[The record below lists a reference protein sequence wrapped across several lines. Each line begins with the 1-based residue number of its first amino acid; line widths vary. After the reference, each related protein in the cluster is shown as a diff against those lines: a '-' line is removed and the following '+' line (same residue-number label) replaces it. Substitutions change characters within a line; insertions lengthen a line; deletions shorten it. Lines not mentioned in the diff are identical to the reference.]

1 MKDMLGREEVLSVGR
16 ARELLVK
23 AVDFP
28 LLKEIETDIEHSL
41 NRIISRDITSPEDL
55 PGFTRSTMDGY
66 AVLSSDTYGA
76 REGMPSYLNLAGE
89 IFMGKAPDFKIKKG
103 EAAKIATGGM
113 LPEGADAVVMIEHT
127 SEAGKDLIEVLK
139 PVAPGQNTIESGEDC
154 KKDELILR
162 KGHKIRPQDIGAL
175 AGIGITTAGV
185 YEQPKMAIIATGDE
199 IVPAS
204 SALMTGQVRD
214 INSYSLSGLIEE
226 NGGIPVKKGIHKDTY
241 AELEKVLQEALEDS
255 HLIAITGGSS
265 VGTRDLTAKV
275 INNTGK
281 PGVLFHGVSVKPG
294 KPTIGAVIKGKP
306 VFGLP
311 GHPAAVIVSFE
322 LFIKPVLKIMTGETD
337 RLHHTFRRTVQAKL
351 LRNISSSPGRE
362 DHVRVSLEDKN
373 GQLWARPILGKSGL
387 ITTLVKADGTIVVP
401 LEKPGI
407 EKGTEVSVELF

>member
-1 MKDMLGREEVLSVGR
+1 MLGREEVLSVGN
-16 ARELLVK
+16 AREVLLK
-23 AVDFP
+23 AVNFP

-41 NRIISRDITSPEDL
+41 DRIISRDIISPEDL

-66 AVLSSDTYGA
+66 AVHSSDTFGA
-76 REGMPSYLNLAGE
+76 REGMPSYLNLVGE
-89 IFMGKAPDFKIKKG
+89 IFMGEEPRFMIKKG
-103 EAAKIATGGM
+103 EAVKIATGGM

-127 SEAGKDLIEVLK
+127 SEASNDLIEVLK
-139 PVAPGQNTIESGEDC
+139 PVAPGENTIQSGEDC
-154 KKDELILR
+154 KKDEFVLR

-175 AGIGITTAGV
+175 AGIGVTITGI
-185 YEQPKMAIIATGDE
+185 YEKPKMAIIATGDE

-204 SALMTGQVRD
+204 SSLKTGQVRD
-214 INSYSLSGLIEE
+214 INSYSLSGLIEA
-226 NGGIPVKKGIHKDTY
+226 NGGIPVKKGIYKDTY
-241 AELEKVLQEALEDS
+241 EELEEVLQEALKDS

-275 INNTGK
+275 INNAGE

-337 RLHHTFRRTVQAKL
+337 KLPHRFRKTVQAKL
-351 LRNISSSPGRE
+351 LRNILSSAGRE

-387 ITTLVKADGTIVVP
+387 ITTLVKADGTIIVP
-401 LEKPGI
+401 LEKTGI
-407 EKGTEVSVELF
+407 EEGIEVDVELF

>member
-1 MKDMLGREEVLSVGR
+1 
-16 ARELLVK
+16 
-23 AVDFP
+23 
-28 LLKEIETDIEHSL
+28 
-41 NRIISRDITSPEDL
+41 
-55 PGFTRSTMDGY
+55 MDGY
-66 AVLSSDTYGA
+66 AVHSSDTFGA
-76 REGMPSYLNLAGE
+76 REGMPSYLNLVGE
-89 IFMGKAPDFKIKKG
+89 IFMGEEPRFMIKKG
-103 EAAKIATGGM
+103 EAVKIATGGM

-127 SEAGKDLIEVLK
+127 SEASNDLIEVLK
-139 PVAPGQNTIESGEDC
+139 PVAPGENTIQSGEDC
-154 KKDELILR
+154 KKDEFVLR

-175 AGIGITTAGV
+175 AGIGVTITGI
-185 YEQPKMAIIATGDE
+185 YEKPKMAIIATGDE

-204 SALMTGQVRD
+204 SSLKTGQVRD
-214 INSYSLSGLIEE
+214 INSYSLSGLIEA
-226 NGGIPVKKGIHKDTY
+226 NGGIPVKKGIYKDTY
-241 AELEKVLQEALEDS
+241 EELEEVLQEALKDS

-275 INNTGK
+275 INNAGE

-337 RLHHTFRRTVQAKL
+337 KLPHRFRKTVQAKL
-351 LRNISSSPGRE
+351 LRNILSSAGRE

-387 ITTLVKADGTIVVP
+387 ITTLVKADGTIIVP
-401 LEKPGI
+401 LEKTGI
-407 EKGTEVSVELF
+407 EEGIEVDVELF